1 MNKRLITVFLFAL
14 IVAAGASGV
23 LYRLV
28 SHKMFAL
35 AGQPQKKIVGAV
47 HLLELGALV
56 RAEDVKLID
65 WPGSPPKGSLETVD
79 AAIGRGVISP
89 IYDNEPLV
97 ETRLAPRGAG
107 AGLAATIPPG
117 MRAVAVRVNDLVG
130 VSGFV
135 LPGMHV
141 DVIISGNPP
150 GNISANTGTMSKTI
164 LQDIQVLSAGPKFQR
179 DEEGKPI
186 SVPVVNL
193 LVTPEQAET
202 LSLASNEM
210 KIQLVL
216 RNPLD
221 KDHTKT
227 QGTAVATL
235 FGGPTG
241 ISPAQPGIGYRPIRA
256 SHAKPLPEAVVAH
269 AVEPV
274 LIEVIN
280 GAKRTELRFAQSE
293 KTEVVAR

>member
-1 MNKRLITVFLFAL
+1 MSKRLITVFIFAL
-14 IVAAGASGV
+14 VVAGGASFV

-28 SHKMFAL
+28 SAKMSSRPA
-35 AGQPQKKIVGAV
+35 QPQKRMVAAV
-47 HLLELGALV
+47 HTLEIGTLI

-65 WPGSPPKGSLETVD
+65 WPGNLPAGAIETAD

-89 IYDNEPLV
+89 IYESEPIV
-97 ETRLAPRGAG
+97 ENRLAPRGAG
-107 AGLAATIPPG
+107 GGLAATIPSG

-135 LPGMHV
+135 LPGMRV

-150 GNISANTGTMSKTI
+150 GNTSAMTGTMSKTI

-193 LVTPEQAET
+193 LVTPQQAET

-210 KIQLVL
+210 RIQLVL

-221 KDHTKT
+221 KGLAQT
-227 QGTAVATL
+227 QGIAVANL
-235 FGGPTG
+235 FTGASGPPPVQRAIEYG
-241 ISPAQPGIGYRPIRA
+241 RERISRPVTPRN
-256 SHAKPLPEAVVAH
+256 AVI
-269 AVEPV
+269 AVHSEPILV
-274 LIEVIN
+274 EVIN
-280 GAKRTELRFAQSE
+280 GTKRTELKFSRSE
-293 KTEVVAR
+293 KTDR

>member
-1 MNKRLITVFLFAL
+1 MYKRLVTVFAFAL
-14 IVAAGASGV
+14 VVAAVASLL

-28 SHKMFAL
+28 SAKMSSHSAQ
-35 AGQPQKKIVGAV
+35 AQKKLVAAV
-47 HLLELGALV
+47 RTLETGTLI
-56 RAEDVKLID
+56 RTEDVKLLD
-65 WPGSPPKGSLETVD
+65 WSGSFPTGAIETVD

-89 IYDNEPLV
+89 IYDSEPLV
-97 ETRLAPRGAG
+97 ENRLAPRGAG
-107 AGLAATIPPG
+107 GGLAATIPTG

-135 LPGMHV
+135 LPGMRV

-150 GNISANTGTMSKTI
+150 GNTAANTGTMSKTI

-179 DEEGKPI
+179 DEEGKPV

-210 KIQLVL
+210 RIQLVL

-221 KDHTKT
+221 KGVAQT
-227 QGTAVATL
+227 QGMAIATL
-235 FGGPTG
+235 FTG
-241 ISPAQPGIGYRPIRA
+241 RSDLSGVPKRVEYRPERL
-256 SHAKPLPEAVVAH
+256 SKPAPAITAATFVHPDPILV
-269 AVEPV
+269 
-274 LIEVIN
+274 EVIN
-280 GAKRTELRFAQSE
+280 GAKRTELKFAQAE
-293 KTEVVAR
+293 KADR

>member
-1 MNKRLITVFLFAL
+1 MNKRLVSVFAFAL
-14 IVAAGASGV
+14 VVAGGASLV

-28 SHKMFAL
+28 SAKMSSHSA
-35 AGQPQKKIVGAV
+35 QPQRRLVAAGHA
-47 HLLELGALV
+47 LEIGTLI

-65 WPGSPPKGSLETVD
+65 WPGSLPAGAFEGAD

-89 IYDNEPLV
+89 IYESEPLV
-97 ETRLAPRGAG
+97 ENRLAPRGAG
-107 AGLAATIPPG
+107 GGLAATIPSG
-117 MRAVAVRVNDLVG
+117 MRAVALRVNELVG

-135 LPGMHV
+135 LPGMRV
-141 DVIISGNPP
+141 DVIISVNPP
-150 GNISANTGTMSKTI
+150 GNASATSGTISKTI

-221 KDHTKT
+221 KGIAKT
-227 QGTAVATL
+227 QGIAVASL
-235 FGGPTG
+235 FTG
-241 ISPAQPGIGYRPIRA
+241 VSAPPPVQHVIEYGSARFSRPGDPRTAAVAAYSEPI
-256 SHAKPLPEAVVAH
+256 LV
-269 AVEPV
+269 
-274 LIEVIN
+274 EVIN
-280 GAKRTELRFAQSE
+280 GTKRTELKFARSE
-293 KTEVVAR
+293 KIER

>member
-1 MNKRLITVFLFAL
+1 MSKRLITVFIFAL
-14 IVAAGASGV
+14 VVAGGASFV

-28 SHKMFAL
+28 SAKMSSRPA
-35 AGQPQKKIVGAV
+35 QPQKRMVAAV
-47 HLLELGALV
+47 HTLEIGTLI

-65 WPGSPPKGSLETVD
+65 WPGNLPAGAIETAD

-89 IYDNEPLV
+89 IYESEPIV
-97 ETRLAPRGAG
+97 ENRLAPRGAG
-107 AGLAATIPPG
+107 GGLAATIPSG

-135 LPGMHV
+135 LPGMRV

-150 GNISANTGTMSKTI
+150 GNTSAMTGTMSKTI

-193 LVTPEQAET
+193 LVTPQQAET

-210 KIQLVL
+210 RIQLVL

-221 KDHTKT
+221 KGLAQT
-227 QGTAVATL
+227 QGIAVANL
-235 FGGPTG
+235 FAGASGPPPVQRAIEYG
-241 ISPAQPGIGYRPIRA
+241 RERISRPVTPRN
-256 SHAKPLPEAVVAH
+256 AVI
-269 AVEPV
+269 AVHSEPILV
-274 LIEVIN
+274 EVIN
-280 GAKRTELRFAQSE
+280 GTKRTELKFSRSE
-293 KTEVVAR
+293 KTDR

>member
-1 MNKRLITVFLFAL
+1 MFAL
-14 IVAAGASGV
+14 VVAGGASFV

-28 SHKMFAL
+28 SAKMSSRPA
-35 AGQPQKKIVGAV
+35 QPQKRMVAAV
-47 HLLELGALV
+47 HTLEIGTLI

-65 WPGSPPKGSLETVD
+65 WPANLPAGAIETAD

-89 IYDNEPLV
+89 IYESEPIV
-97 ETRLAPRGAG
+97 ENRLAPRGAG
-107 AGLAATIPPG
+107 GGLAATIPSG

-135 LPGMHV
+135 LPGMRV

-150 GNISANTGTMSKTI
+150 GNTSATTGTISKTI

-193 LVTPEQAET
+193 LVTPQQAET

-210 KIQLVL
+210 RIQLVL

-221 KDHTKT
+221 KGLAQT
-227 QGTAVATL
+227 QGIAVANL
-235 FGGPTG
+235 FAGASGPPPVQHAIEYG
-241 ISPAQPGIGYRPIRA
+241 RERISRPVPPRN
-256 SHAKPLPEAVVAH
+256 AVI
-269 AVEPV
+269 AVHSEPILV
-274 LIEVIN
+274 EVIN
-280 GAKRTELRFAQSE
+280 GTKRTELKFSRSE
-293 KTEVVAR
+293 KTDR

>member
-1 MNKRLITVFLFAL
+1 MSKRLITVFMFAL
-14 IVAAGASGV
+14 VVAGGASFV

-28 SHKMFAL
+28 SAKMSSRPA
-35 AGQPQKKIVGAV
+35 QPQKRMVAAV
-47 HLLELGALV
+47 HTLEIGTLI

-65 WPGSPPKGSLETVD
+65 WPANLPAGAIETAD

-89 IYDNEPLV
+89 IYESEPIV
-97 ETRLAPRGAG
+97 ENRLAPRGAG
-107 AGLAATIPPG
+107 GGLAATIPSG

-135 LPGMHV
+135 LPGMRV

-150 GNISANTGTMSKTI
+150 GNTSAITGTISKTI

-193 LVTPEQAET
+193 LVTPQQAET

-210 KIQLVL
+210 RIQLVL

-221 KDHTKT
+221 KGLAQT
-227 QGTAVATL
+227 QSIAVANL
-235 FGGPTG
+235 FAGASGPPPVQHAIEYG
-241 ISPAQPGIGYRPIRA
+241 RERISRPVTPRN
-256 SHAKPLPEAVVAH
+256 AVI
-269 AVEPV
+269 AVHSEPILV
-274 LIEVIN
+274 EVIN
-280 GAKRTELRFAQSE
+280 GTKRTELKFSRSE
-293 KTEVVAR
+293 KTDR

>member
-1 MNKRLITVFLFAL
+1 MNKRLLTVFVFAL
-14 IVAAGASGV
+14 IVAGGASLV

-28 SHKMFAL
+28 SAKMSSHPAQAQRKL
-35 AGQPQKKIVGAV
+35 VAAV
-47 HLLELGALV
+47 HVLEIGTLI

-65 WPGSPPKGSLETVD
+65 WPGNLPAGAVETVD

-89 IYDNEPLV
+89 IYDSEPLV
-97 ETRLAPRGAG
+97 ENRLAPRGAG
-107 AGLAATIPPG
+107 GGLAATIPTG
-117 MRAVAVRVNDLVG
+117 MRAVAVRVNDLVS

-135 LPGMHV
+135 LPGMRV

-150 GNISANTGTMSKTI
+150 GNTTANSGTMSKTI

-179 DEEGKPI
+179 DEEGKPV

-210 KIQLVL
+210 RIQLVL

-221 KDHTKT
+221 KGVAKT
-227 QGTAVATL
+227 HGIAVATL
-235 FGGPTG
+235 FAGP
-241 ISPAQPGIGYRPIRA
+241 SELLPAQKSIESRRKQLPRPP
-256 SHAKPLPEAVVAH
+256 KPTTTADIARS
-269 AVEPV
+269 EPIF
-274 LIEVIN
+274 IEVIN
-280 GAKRTELRFAQSE
+280 GTKRTELKFPRSE
-293 KTEVVAR
+293 KLDH

>member
-1 MNKRLITVFLFAL
+1 MSKRLITVFMFAL
-14 IVAAGASGV
+14 VVAGGASFV

-28 SHKMFAL
+28 SAKMSSRPA
-35 AGQPQKKIVGAV
+35 QPQKRMVAAV
-47 HLLELGALV
+47 HTLEIGTLI

-65 WPGSPPKGSLETVD
+65 WPANLPAGAIETAD

-89 IYDNEPLV
+89 IYESEPIV
-97 ETRLAPRGAG
+97 ENRLAPRGAG
-107 AGLAATIPPG
+107 GGLAATIPSG

-135 LPGMHV
+135 LPGMRV

-150 GNISANTGTMSKTI
+150 GNTSATTGTISKTI

-193 LVTPEQAET
+193 LVTPQQAET

-210 KIQLVL
+210 RIQLVL

-221 KDHTKT
+221 KGLAQT
-227 QGTAVATL
+227 QGIAVANL
-235 FGGPTG
+235 FAGASGPPPVQHAIEYG
-241 ISPAQPGIGYRPIRA
+241 RERISRPVPPRN
-256 SHAKPLPEAVVAH
+256 AVI
-269 AVEPV
+269 AVHSEPILV
-274 LIEVIN
+274 EVIN
-280 GAKRTELRFAQSE
+280 GTKRTELKFSRSE
-293 KTEVVAR
+293 KTDR